1 MSVISAAD
9 VNKLRQMTGAGMM
22 DCKKAL
28 TEAEGDFEK
37 AIEILRKKGQKVSA
51 SRSDRDA
58 KEGSV
63 FVKSSEDKKEA
74 VLIAL
79 NCETDFVGKN
89 EEFQSLGKLIAE
101 TAFTN
106 KPATKEALLALTV
119 GNLSINDKIV
129 ELVGKIGEKIEVSE
143 YIHMKGEAVVAYI
156 HAGAK
161 LGVLVSLK
169 GVNGKDVTDAGKD
182 VGMQIAAMNPVA
194 VDVAKKFH
202 PDLVL
207 LDIMMPKMDGVETC
221 RLLREIP
228 ELQKT
233 FIVFLTARAEEY
245 SEVAAFDVGADDYI
259 NKPIKPRAL
268 MSRISALFRRDFK
281 KTNPSSTITIGD
293 LTIDRT
299 SYTIKIQNREINLP
313 KKEFEL
319 LFFLAQNPNK
329 VFSREDLL
337 LNIWGSDVYVLAR
350 TVDVHIRK
358 VREKIGEDYIST
370 VKGVGYKFSLS

>member
-1 MSVISAAD
+1 MISAAD

-63 FVKSSEDKKEA
+63 FVKSSDDKREA

-89 EEFQSLGKLIAE
+89 EEFQKLGKLIAE
-101 TAFTN
+101 TAFAN
-106 KPATKEALLALTV
+106 KPATKEALLAIQV
-119 GNLSINDKIV
+119 GGLSINDKIV

-143 YIHMKGEAVVAYI
+143 FIHMKGEAVVAYI

-169 GVNGKDVTDAGKD
+169 GVNGKDVTEAGKD

-194 VDVAKKFH
+194 VDESSVDKTVIAKELEIAKALILAEGKPENMVEKIAAGKLNKFFKESTLLPQTFVKDNSKTVAQY
-202 PDLVL
+202 
-207 LDIMMPKMDGVETC
+207 LDSVSKG
-221 RLLREIP
+221 
-228 ELQKT
+228 
-233 FIVFLTARAEEY
+233 LTVAE
-245 SEVAAFDVGADDYI
+245 
-259 NKPIKPRAL
+259 
-268 MSRISALFRRDFK
+268 FK
-281 KTNPSSTITIGD
+281 RVTIG
-293 LTIDRT
+293 
-299 SYTIKIQNREINLP
+299 
-313 KKEFEL
+313 
-319 LFFLAQNPNK
+319 
-329 VFSREDLL
+329 
-337 LNIWGSDVYVLAR
+337 
-350 TVDVHIRK
+350 
-358 VREKIGEDYIST
+358 
-370 VKGVGYKFSLS
+370 